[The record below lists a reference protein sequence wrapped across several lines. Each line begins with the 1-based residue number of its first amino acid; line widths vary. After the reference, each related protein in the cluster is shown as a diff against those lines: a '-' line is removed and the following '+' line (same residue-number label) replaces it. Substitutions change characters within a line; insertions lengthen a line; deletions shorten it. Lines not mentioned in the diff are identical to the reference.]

1 MLNKQVLRKIFI
13 NIQKLVLLDIPVVIM
28 ILSRAKP
35 AISTTGNDAE
45 SSAAALQAQKKI
57 PTLEKFLTDRDYT
70 GAMSLLDFQ
79 RNSGKGSAN
88 VNLWLA
94 YSAFHA
100 GEYKRAMHEYEAMR
114 DEGMKGWSKAAIRD
128 TLINLA
134 CCYFYL
140 GMYTESEKVGL
151 FCS

>member
-1 MLNKQVLRKIFI
+1 
-13 NIQKLVLLDIPVVIM
+13 M

-35 AISTTGNDAE
+35 AINPASNDAE
-45 SSAAALQAQKKI
+45 TSAAVLQAQKKI
-57 PTLEKFLTDRDYT
+57 PTLEKFLTDRDYI
-70 GAMSLLDFQ
+70 GAISLLDFQ

-128 TLINLA
+128 TLMNLA

-140 GMYTESEKVGL
+140 GMYAESEKVRCSL
-151 FCS
+151 FRKTIYRR

>member
-1 MLNKQVLRKIFI
+1 
-13 NIQKLVLLDIPVVIM
+13 M

-35 AISTTGNDAE
+35 AINTSANDGE
-45 SSAAALQAQKKI
+45 ISAAALQAQKKI
-57 PTLEKFLTDRDYT
+57 PTLEKFLADRDYT

-88 VNLWLA
+88 VSLWLA
-94 YSAFHA
+94 YCAFHA

-114 DEGMKGWSKAAIRD
+114 DEGMKGWSNAAVRV

-140 GMYTESEKVGL
+140 GMYTDSEKV
-151 FCS
+151 